1 MRAFWIILLALPGLA
16 HAAATIATA
25 TIVDGSPL
33 MIRASTKLTL
43 AEGTRLAAED
53 IVETG
58 SARHL
63 RLEFADGLLLDLGPA
78 TRVQLQPRLAGE
90 AARRGA
96 RLYLL
101 SGWVKL
107 SVPAKA
113 AGALPVPLLA
123 SAAIDLQRTTR
134 SVVLGIDGA
143 EVTVFAESGETTLAE
158 RRTDAPPASV
168 RLNDGAFYARSGAAA
183 GEVVASPRPGF
194 IARVPKPF
202 LDTLP
207 ARAALFRDKE
217 AASSSGGALV
227 YADVQAWIDTE
238 PALRRGF
245 VTRWRALAR
254 QGEFRKGL
262 EQGLAAHPEWDR
274 VLYPERYLP
283 ASSPAPI
290 TLPTSPGRHAN
301 PSYSRP

>member
-1 MRAFWIILLALPGLA
+1 MRAFWFLLLALPGLA
-16 HAAATIATA
+16 HAAATLATA

-33 MIRASTKLTL
+33 VIRASAKLAL
-43 AEGTRLAAED
+43 AEGTRLLAED

-78 TRVQLQPRLAGE
+78 TRVQLQPRLARD
-90 AARRGA
+90 AARRSA

-107 SVPAKA
+107 SLPARP

-143 EVTVFAESGETTLAE
+143 EVAAFAESGETTLAE
-158 RRTDAPPASV
+158 RRADAPPV
-168 RLNDGAFYARSGAAA
+168 RLNEGAFYARSGAGA
-183 GEVVASPRPGF
+183 GEVAASPRPGF

-217 AASSSGGALV
+217 PASSSAGALV
-227 YADVQAWIDTE
+227 YADVQAWIDAE
-238 PALRRGF
+238 PALRGGF

-283 ASSPAPI
+283 ASSPAP
-290 TLPTSPGRHAN
+290 TPLPASAGRHAT